1 MSTTVSHKGTGP
13 NARSVKDLPIENWLK
28 HKDVIIAYCD
38 GADVEN
44 RHGDRN
50 WHGPIITPEWYPD
63 HEYRIAQRKP
73 AHGEVWEYTTD
84 GKPFLVVNFLG
95 SFGDFVSLCG
105 NESANKFALQAG
117 ELVYAA
123 PSVEA
128 YYAGLFYDKSLSKDS
143 GFEYDDASKL
153 LSIVKEAMK

>member
-1 MSTTVSHKGTGP
+1 MSTTVSHKGSQR
-13 NARSVKDLPIENWLK
+13 NVKDLPEANWLK

-73 AHGEVWEYTTD
+73 QPGEVFYCEETKVALLITHECRFADLDTGTLYANYD
-84 GKPFLVVNFLG
+84 GAKR
-95 SFGDFVSLCG
+95 
-105 NESANKFALQAG
+105 
-117 ELVYAA
+117 AA

-128 YYAGLFYDKSLSKDS
+128 YYARKFLDVVRPEQMADEQAYHVHERLIH
-143 GFEYDDASKL
+143 ASK
-153 LSIVKEAMK
+153 EASK